1 MMPCLCLVTQFFE
14 NIIPVLGCVSYWIDI
29 LECSIRIRVT
39 TQLYFGKQMHWGM
52 TIHIAYIPILDS
64 ALVHLLW
71 YLNWLF
77 KSRRFSFKDCWLGEK
92 ERFVLNIYFCSLEK
106 RIRYQF
112 LHTLDNISWRHQYQ
126 CHSDVCSCV
135 GCDIRCLANLDSTS
149 AAFGDVNVVPTGRHS
164 RHYFQLWSWKAIQTC
179 VT

>member
-1 MMPCLCLVTQFFE
+1 MALFCSFLCFKRHTGSFIIANIQMTELALNMTDLNFFTNQMVCLVSWRF
-14 NIIPVLGCVSYWIDI
+14 LLKLD
-29 LECSIRIRVT
+29 VT
-39 TQLYFGKQMHWGM
+39 VNRLFTKG
-52 TIHIAYIPILDS
+52 ASLD
-64 ALVHLLW
+64 LTL
-71 YLNWLF
+71 
-77 KSRRFSFKDCWLGEK
+77 KDCWLGEK

-135 GCDIRCLANLDSTS
+135 GCDIRCLANLDPTST
-149 AAFGDVNVVPTGRHS
+149 AFGDVNVVPTGRHS

>member
-1 MMPCLCLVTQFFE
+1 MALFCSFLCFKRHTGSFLIANILDNDLTRFE
-14 NIIPVLGCVSYWIDI
+14 HDWFKLLYQSNGLSCF
-29 LECSIRIRVT
+29 LTLSIKT
-39 TQLYFGKQMHWGM
+39 WCHGKQALYERSFTWF
-52 TIHIAYIPILDS
+52 IIIL
-64 ALVHLLW
+64 
-71 YLNWLF
+71 
-77 KSRRFSFKDCWLGEK
+77 KDCWLGEK

-135 GCDIRCLANLDSTS
+135 GCDIRCLANLDPTS